1 MSNRLFFL
9 FLCAILGSVVG
20 ELLPKATADHKALKH
35 FNDATEEPVVI
46 YSRENLES
54 DKKIA
59 RKGILLKRPHA
70 KATVLICHGFM
81 CDKYD
86 ISLLQ
91 MIFKEYNTMTFDF
104 RAHGENIEGQCC
116 TFGRDESY
124 DVVAAAHFIKSHP
137 ELRDL
142 PLIVYGFSM
151 GAVASIVAQ
160 ARESNLFDA
169 MILDC
174 PFDSSDKLIE
184 RGIDQLKLNVFGY
197 EVKLPGASILKNYAY
212 NSYVQSL
219 LKSVLRC
226 FTKFQV
232 EDINTMICPVYPEE
246 AIKYVSV
253 PCFFIACVNDD
264 KAPVEAVVSVYEG
277 AKGFKRCWIDPSGR
291 RHYDTLFRQL
301 HRYCYKV
308 HRFIE
313 KVIDGSYQKKA
324 KAKITK
330 DRPLCTLTATKKST
344 SVVSSK

>member
-1 MSNRLFFL
+1 MNF
-9 FLCAILGSVVG
+9 SVTIVG
-20 ELLPKATADHKALKH
+20 TSQQRSTQEHKALKH

-46 YSRENLES
+46 YARENLTS
-54 DKKIA
+54 DRKIA

-91 MIFKEYNTMTFDF
+91 MMFKDYNTMTFDF
-104 RAHGENIEGQCC
+104 RAHGEHVEGQCC

-124 DVVAAAHFIKSHP
+124 DVVAAADAVKNHP
-137 ELRDL
+137 ELKHL

-151 GAVASIVAQ
+151 GAVAAIIAQ

-197 EVKLPGASILKNYAY
+197 EMKVPGTSLLKNYAY

-219 LKSVLRC
+219 LKTILRA
-226 FTKFQV
+226 FTKFHAT
-232 EDINTMICPVYPEE
+232 DINTVICPVYPEE
-246 AIKYVSV
+246 AIKYVTV

-264 KAPVEAVVSVYEG
+264 KAPVEAVLSVYEG
-277 AKGFKRCWIDPSGR
+277 ARGFKRCWIDPSGR
-291 RHYDTLFRQL
+291 RHFDTIFRQM
-301 HRYCYKV
+301 HRYSYKT

-313 KVIDGSYQKKA
+313 KTIDGSYRKKC
-324 KAKITK
+324 KEKVTR
-330 DRPLCTLTATKKST
+330 DRPMCVLTATKKSS
-344 SVVSSK
+344 SVIRKHH